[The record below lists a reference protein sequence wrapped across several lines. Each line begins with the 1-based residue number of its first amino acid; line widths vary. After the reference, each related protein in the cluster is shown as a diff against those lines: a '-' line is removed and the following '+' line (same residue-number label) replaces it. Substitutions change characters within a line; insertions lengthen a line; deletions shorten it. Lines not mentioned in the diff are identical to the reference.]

1 MVRSL
6 SEEFASKAAALIAI
20 GTETCDFFLDQH
32 GAAFAWV
39 KNPGRVLSL
48 ASREFRGLITHQFY
62 MKYGDAAGNEAVA
75 ACINVLAAMAYARK
89 ERIELFTRVF
99 FDETRGKLLV
109 DVCNG
114 ENECIKIT
122 TEGWSA
128 SVLTEPR
135 FRRFSHMAPLHAE
148 SGSANDLKEVISS
161 FRLKNEDDEVLLVAF
176 VGTAFI
182 PNIPHVILL
191 LHGPQGST
199 KTTATTALRR
209 LVDPSSL
216 ASLSPSDRHQEF
228 VQQLAH
234 NYFVP
239 FDNVGRLRAWQ
250 VDNLCR
256 AATGEGFVKRQLYT
270 DEDDLIFAYRRV
282 IALNG
287 INYPAYR
294 GDFLDRSLPVELSRV
309 PRGERKEDRV
319 VQGWLARK
327 APLALGAIF
336 DGLSRALGTVDQI
349 RAELKELP
357 RMADFVV
364 WGEAF
369 CRAVGY
375 PPLQFYNRYME
386 RIGETS
392 SAVLENDVI
401 AELILLLM
409 EDARFL
415 PRYLTKDI
423 SGGPPHYE
431 GTASDLLKA
440 LSAINDEA
448 KFADRKEMP
457 ASPRMLSAVIN
468 ELAADLADAGYK
480 VVRKKVGKGG
490 TRRIFIVRTP
500 PAHFLEGSSS
510 AASAAPAEVTAASHD
525 SKPAET
531 DATDEGR
538 EPQTAACTC
547 VVCGKDGG
555 SPHVARPGVV
565 YLHSG
570 CEEKWDGDL

>member
-1 MVRSL
+1 M
-6 SEEFASKAAALIAI
+6 IAI

-48 ASREFRGLITHQFY
+48 VSKEFRGLLTHQFY
-62 MKYGDAAGNEAVA
+62 MEYDDAVSNEAVA
-75 ACINVLAAMAYARK
+75 ACINVLQAMAYAKK
-89 ERIELFTRVF
+89 ERVELFTRVF
-99 FDETRGKLLV
+99 FNEARRELLV

-122 TEGWSA
+122 TEGWSV

-135 FRRFSHMAPLHAE
+135 FRRFSHMARLRAE

-161 FRLKNEDDEVLLVAF
+161 FRLKNEGDEVLLAAF

-191 LHGPQGST
+191 LYGPQGST
-199 KTTATTALRR
+199 KTTAATALRR

-336 DGLSRALGTVDQI
+336 DGLSRALGTVDQV

-375 PPLQFYNRYME
+375 PPLQFYNRYIE
-386 RIGETS
+386 RISETS

-401 AELILLLM
+401 AELILLLLKD
-409 EDARFL
+409 ERFM
-415 PRYLTKDI
+415 PRYLTRDI
-423 SGGPPHYE
+423 SGGPPYYA

-440 LSAINDEA
+440 LSAINDEV

-457 ASPRMLSAVIN
+457 GSPRTLSAVIN
-468 ELAADLADAGYK
+468 ELAANLADAGYK
-480 VVRKKVGKGG
+480 VVRKKVGEGG
-490 TRRIFIVRTP
+490 MRKILIVPIP
-500 PAHFLEGSSS
+500 PAQFLEGSSS
-510 AASAAPAEVTAASHD
+510 AAPAAPAQVTAASHD
-525 SKPAET
+525 SQLAAT
-531 DATDEGR
+531 GASDATDEGR
-538 EPQTAACTC
+538 EPHTAAC

-555 SPHVARPGVV
+555 SPHVTRQGVV
-565 YLHSG
+565 YLHSD
-570 CEEKWDGDL
+570 CEKKWDGDL